1 MKKRKIMI
9 ILTVAVILLAAV
21 VFFLVKYFINNDKNE
36 YKNQTEIYREA
47 KPDYSDT
54 DYLEKC
60 RKINPQAVAWLNIP
74 DTEIDFPVVQCD
86 NNDYYLIHDFE
97 RKESYM
103 GVPFLDY
110 RNSGSF
116 SDFNS
121 VIYGHNISNR
131 YMFYPLLNF
140 KNTDYFNSHEFGY
153 LTTAEKKYKV
163 NFLACAVIE
172 NDGFAYNTL
181 FLSDKE
187 KKVFLKTIKEK
198 AVQLRD
204 FSNEELINAQL
215 CTLSTCS
222 YEFTDARTVLIGV
235 LYEIK

>member
-1 MKKRKIMI
+1 MKKRKIVS
-9 ILTVAVILLAAV
+9 ILTAVVILLAAV
-21 VFFLVKYFINNDKNE
+21 GFFLIKYFINKDESE
-36 YKNQTEIYREA
+36 YKKQTEVYSQV
-47 KPDYSDT
+47 KPDDSK
-54 DYLEKC
+54 DYLAEC
-60 RKINPQAVAWLNIP
+60 RKINPQVVAWLNIP

-86 NNDYYLIHDFE
+86 DNDYYLTHDFE

-110 RNSGSF
+110 RNSGDF

-121 VIYGHNISNR
+121 IVYGHNISSK

-140 KNTDYFNSHEFGY
+140 KNADYFNSHEFGY
-153 LTTAEKKYKV
+153 LTTNNKKYKI

-172 NDGFAYNTL
+172 NDGFAYNTV

-187 KKVFLKTIKEK
+187 KKVFLKAIKEK

-204 FSNEELINAQL
+204 FSNDELLDARF

-222 YEFTDARTVLIGV
+222 YEFDDARTVLIGV
-235 LYEIK
+235 LEEID

>member
-1 MKKRKIMI
+1 M
-9 ILTVAVILLAAV
+9 LTAVVILIAAV
-21 VFFLVKYFINNDKNE
+21 VFFLIKYFISRDKNE
-36 YKNQTEIYREA
+36 FKNQTEIYREI
-47 KPDYSDT
+47 KPNDNNT
-54 DYLEKC
+54 DYLAKC
-60 RKINPQAVAWLNIP
+60 RKINPQIVAWLSIP
-74 DTEIDFPVVQCD
+74 DTEIDFPVVQCED
-86 NNDYYLIHDFE
+86 NDYYLTHDFE

-110 RNSGSF
+110 RNSGNF

-121 VIYGHNISNR
+121 VIYGHNISNK

-153 LTTAEKKYKV
+153 LTTTDKKYKIY
-163 NFLACAVIE
+163 FIACAVIE
-172 NDGFAYNTL
+172 NDGFAYNTV
-181 FLSDKE
+181 FLNDKE

-198 AVQLRD
+198 AVQLKD
-204 FSNEELINAQL
+204 FSTEELIDAEI

-235 LYEIK
+235 LEELK